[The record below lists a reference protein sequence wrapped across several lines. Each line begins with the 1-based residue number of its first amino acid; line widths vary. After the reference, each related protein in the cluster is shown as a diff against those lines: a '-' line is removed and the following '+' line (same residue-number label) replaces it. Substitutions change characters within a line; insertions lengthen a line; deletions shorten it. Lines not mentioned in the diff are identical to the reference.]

1 MSHQAVVSEH
11 KEALF
16 LTKPRGMSGAEH
28 LLLRETAVPQ
38 QICGEGDEAEGLV
51 LRKAEE
57 RVVERGGSERI
68 PSRVK
73 RARAPR
79 SCRVRLT
86 VRADEL

>member
-1 MSHQAVVSEH
+1 MFIGHVGHICRPSLGRLQQRPA
-11 KEALF
+11 
-16 LTKPRGMSGAEH
+16 RGI
-28 LLLRETAVPQ
+28 RTAVPQ